1 MKKILFIAGI
11 LLACGLSLPALAA
24 TVTASLDRDQIT
36 SGETVQLSLQHEGR
50 GGGDPD
56 LSPLNKDFDILER
69 NSSSG
74 FQLANGDLSSQRM
87 VRLTL
92 APKHTGKLQVPSLS
106 WDGQQTA
113 ALTLTVSD
121 QASEDQTGT
130 VGASAPHVFLTTT
143 LDQDKPYVQAA
154 VVLTVRLHTD
164 KRFYQAS
171 LDLPASNDVLVQQ
184 LPGQD
189 HQTTET
195 RNGHSYEVIERQY
208 LLQPQ
213 RSGAI
218 SLDGPVLDAQV
229 FDASNGGPFG
239 AMMQTTRPLRLH
251 GDAIKL
257 DVRPRPAAAS
267 GHDWLPAR
275 QVTLEEAWR
284 PDGAEVH
291 VGEPITLHLR
301 LRARGLTAAQLPDL
315 AASLSLPEGIKAYP
329 DQPKL
334 DNGLQNGEVVGTRE
348 QDIALIASRPGRY
361 QLPALHLSWWDTAQ
375 DAQREA
381 VMPEHTLEIL
391 PAAGGE
397 PAPAAPASAAPPSGA
412 AVPPAPATS
421 ADLSQAPS
429 LSARPALQS
438 WWPWLSLALG
448 LLWLGTLA
456 AWWFQ
461 RRNAKRDPMPVG
473 NSVPEST
480 NLNAGPARKAFQQ
493 ACGADDAQSARK
505 HLLDWVRATWPDERV
520 TGLNAL
526 AQRLGDPTLGGLLR
540 ELDRACYAGGA
551 WRGAELAA
559 ALTSLPKASA
569 QGTAVRKLADLYP

>member
-1 MKKILFIAGI
+1 MKKILFITSI
-11 LLACGLSLPALAA
+11 LLACGLSLPALAGA
-24 TVTASLDRDQIT
+24 ISASLDRDQIA

-56 LSPLNKDFDILER
+56 LAPLNKDFDILER
-69 NSSSG
+69 NSSSS
-74 FQLANGDLSSQRM
+74 FQLVNGDLSSQR
-87 VRLTL
+87 VLRLTL
-92 APKHTGKLQVPSLS
+92 APKHAGKLQIPPLS

-121 QASEDQTGT
+121 QPSEDQVGT
-130 VGASAPHVFLTTT
+130 VGASAPDVFLTTS
-143 LDQDKPYVQAA
+143 LDQKQPYVQAA

-171 LDLPASNDVLVQQ
+171 LDLPATNDVLVQQ

-189 HQTTET
+189 RQSTET

-213 RSGAI
+213 RSGTLT
-218 SLDGPVLDAQV
+218 LDGPVLDAQV

-251 GDAIKL
+251 GEAIKL

-284 PDGAEVH
+284 PDSAAVH

-315 AASLSLPEGIKAYP
+315 SASLSLPDGIKAYP

-361 QLPALHLSWWDTAQ
+361 QLPALRLSWWDTAQ
-375 DAQREA
+375 DTQREA
-381 VMPEHTLEIL
+381 VMPERTLEIL

-397 PAPAAPASAAPPSGA
+397 PAPAAPASAAPPPNA
-412 AVPPAPATS
+412 AAAPGPAPS
-421 ADLSQAPS
+421 VDLP
-429 LSARPALQS
+429 LSPPLAAKPALQS

-448 LLWLGTLA
+448 LLWIGTLA

-461 RRNAKRDPMPVG
+461 RRNAPRNPAPAS
-473 NSVPEST
+473 NTVPEST
-480 NLNAGPARKAFQQ
+480 NTNAGPARKAFQQ
-493 ACGADDAQSARK
+493 ACAADDAQAARQ
-505 HLLDWVRATWPDERV
+505 HLLDWARATWPDERV
-520 TGLNAL
+520 AGLNAL
-526 AQRLGDPTLGGLLR
+526 AQRLGDPALGGLLR
-540 ELDRACYAGGA
+540 ELDRACYAGGT

-559 ALTSLPKASA
+559 ALTALPKASA
-569 QGTAVRKLADLYP
+569 RGTTTRKLADLYP